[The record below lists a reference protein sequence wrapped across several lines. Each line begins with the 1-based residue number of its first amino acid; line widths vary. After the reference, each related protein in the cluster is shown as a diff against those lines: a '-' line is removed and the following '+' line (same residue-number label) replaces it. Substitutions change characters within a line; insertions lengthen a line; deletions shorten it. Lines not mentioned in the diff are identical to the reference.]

1 MKIVINGAGGYLGRN
16 FAEYLLA
23 NRERFQIAH
32 IRVTARKVE
41 SLDDLKSAGAE
52 AVAADIC
59 NPADAEKICAGMD
72 TVMHCAG
79 RSGLGGPMSYYY
91 KANVEGTRVML
102 EAARAAGVRRFVNI
116 GTPSIYFDYTD
127 TLNRDEN
134 YLPARMPD
142 NYAASKFEAEK
153 LLLAANTP
161 EFQTISLRPRFTT
174 GRGEMNI
181 MRRFITM
188 HKAGRLKIIGSGE
201 NVVDYT
207 AISNMV
213 EAMWLAVTAP
223 ADACG
228 EAYNITNGDPVK
240 LWPFLNKMMEMLGLP
255 PITGKVPYP
264 VAATAGSVVELISRL
279 RGVQPPL
286 TRLGAAV
293 SAKSMTMNIEKARK
307 KLGYHPKQTNDE
319 MLAEFVGWWKAVK

>member
-1 MKIVINGAGGYLGRN
+1 LGRT
-16 FAEYLLA
+16 FAE
-23 NRERFQIAH
+23 H
-32 IRVTARKVE
+32 
-41 SLDDLKSAGAE
+41 
-52 AVAADIC
+52 VAANQSAFSVEELRLNFRNSSKQVNNCPVGTIIISGDVAD
-59 NPADAEKICAGMD
+59 PAAAQKLVEGIDVI
-72 TVMHCAG
+72 VHCAG

-102 EAARAAGVRRFVNI
+102 EAARAAGVQRFVNI

-161 EFQTISLRPRFTT
+161 DFQTISLRPRFTT
-174 GRGEMNI
+174 GRGETNI
-181 MRRFITM
+181 MKRFITM
-188 HKAGRLKIIGSGE
+188 HQAGRLRVIGSGE

-213 EAMWLAVTAP
+213 EAMWLAATAL

-293 SAKSMTMNIEKARK
+293 SAKSMTMNIEKAK
-307 KLGYHPKQTNDE
+307 KRLGYYPKQTNDE
-319 MLAEFVGWWKAVK
+319 MLAEFVAWWRAVK